1 MLFKRK
7 GSMLAAIIAV
17 AIAILVIVINN
28 VTFEGAANGIVRD
41 LTDYQFGNLQIT
53 DKNGYIDKP
62 DSELVGYLK
71 NTGLVEGAAA
81 RLIDSASIN
90 NTRTAV
96 PVRTYGVEL
105 VGMNPT
111 FEASAS
117 KITNTIVK
125 GTFITSR
132 DSIVL
137 GKNTA
142 SDLSARIGDPLN
154 VKVTDRTG
162 NKVMKRFFVVGI
174 SQSAGGL
181 AFDSAALVDIKAL
194 RDMTGREDQSNQII
208 VRLKDPNQAD
218 LLTRE
223 FLSHYPNEN
232 FKVQTVEESA
242 KNILEGI
249 RSVNAFISLVGY
261 FGMLS
266 SAFGII
272 TIMMM
277 IVTSK
282 TREIGI
288 MRAIG
293 SNKTD
298 IMIIFLLQGA
308 MIGAMGALLGFALA
322 SGYTIYSS
330 ASRLSI
336 GGGIALAIQYDPVS
350 TAQTALTGMGMGIVA
365 SVYPAWRTTKLE
377 PSEATRY

>member
-1 MLFKRK
+1 
-7 GSMLAAIIAV
+7 
-17 AIAILVIVINN
+17 
-28 VTFEGAANGIVRD
+28 
-41 LTDYQFGNLQIT
+41 
-53 DKNGYIDKP
+53 
-62 DSELVGYLK
+62 
-71 NTGLVEGAAA
+71 
-81 RLIDSASIN
+81 
-90 NTRTAV
+90 
-96 PVRTYGVEL
+96 
-105 VGMNPT
+105 MNPT

-162 NKVMKRFFVVGI
+162 NKAIKRFFVVGI

-181 AFDSAALVDIKAL
+181 AFDSAALVDIKTL

-277 IVTSK
+277 IV
-282 TREIGI
+282 
-288 MRAIG
+288 
-293 SNKTD
+293 
-298 IMIIFLLQGA
+298 
-308 MIGAMGALLGFALA
+308 
-322 SGYTIYSS
+322 
-330 ASRLSI
+330 
-336 GGGIALAIQYDPVS
+336 
-350 TAQTALTGMGMGIVA
+350 
-365 SVYPAWRTTKLE
+365 
-377 PSEATRY
+377 